1 MKRKEQNL
9 FAFVGD
15 AYLRERAAKKLIA
28 QLQQRHQRAVISVE
42 GRELTGTHL
51 LEHVSGASLFDEAK
65 IVYVRRADEIP
76 EPERVAE
83 RIAPSESLVLI
94 FDAEKLDKRSKLYKT
109 LSTHGH
115 IEEFPKPDRR
125 SLPKLVRELLD
136 EHKVRL
142 TPAAITYLLD
152 AVEPEPARLA
162 REIEKLACYLT
173 PYPPSLKGRG
183 HAPPPL
189 GEGLGERSSA
199 LDVPEVREL
208 LFSDQ
213 SENVLRFLDMVGE
226 RNPQSVK
233 YLRQLLQSGED
244 PNKIFFML
252 ASHVRGLLAVH
263 SLAAQKRS
271 SEEIAAELGRFV
283 WLVGKQ
289 RRMAQKFS
297 ETELI
302 ALIHRLHEE
311 DVNIKTGERS
321 PEESLF
327 DIVLAI
333 VSIP

>member
-28 QLQQRHQRAVISVE
+28 QLQQSHKRAVISVE
-42 GRELTGTHL
+42 GRELTGAHV
-51 LEHVSGASLFDEAK
+51 LEHLSGASLFDEAK

-83 RIAPSESLVLI
+83 RIVPSESLVLI
-94 FDAEKLDKRSKLYKT
+94 FDAEKLDKRSRLYKT

-125 SLPKLVRELLD
+125 SLPKLVRELLA
-136 EHKVRL
+136 EHRVRL

-162 REIEKLACYLT
+162 REIEKLACY
-173 PYPPSLKGRG
+173 SRDR
-183 HAPPPL
+183 
-189 GEGLGERSSA
+189 E

-226 RNPQSVK
+226 RTPQSIK